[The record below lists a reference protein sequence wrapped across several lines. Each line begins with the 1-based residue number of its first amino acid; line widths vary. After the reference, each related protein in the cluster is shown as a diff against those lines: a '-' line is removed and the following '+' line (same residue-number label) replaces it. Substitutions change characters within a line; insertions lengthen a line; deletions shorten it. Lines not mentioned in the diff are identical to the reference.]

1 MRSTIFISFLMLSLN
16 VFAQA
21 DTIVTSKAICDFPE
35 TYPIF
40 IDGGEKGMMKAVMTN
55 LHLAKCEEMEEGKAL
70 ISFIIME
77 DGSVDSV
84 AVQGGWCE
92 DMRTVLKKTVQEFKF
107 VPGTQAGKPVR
118 VRYKLPIACI
128 KPK

>member
-1 MRSTIFISFLMLSLN
+1 MQLFFSTLLSAFY
-16 VFAQA
+16 VCTFAQA
-21 DTIVTSKAICDFPE
+21 DSTVKPIFTCVPE
-35 TYPIF
+35 THPVF
-40 IDGGEKGMMKAVMTN
+40 INGGEKGMMKAVMTN
-55 LHLAKCEEMEEGKAL
+55 LNLAKCEEMEEGKAL

-84 AVQGGWCE
+84 AVQGGWCA
-92 DMRTVLKKTVQEFKF
+92 DMRAVLKKTVQEFKF

-118 VRYKLPIACI
+118 VRCKLPIACI